1 MQKPFYQLAVYVP
14 DSHAGLVKTAL
25 LEAGAGRLGQ
35 YDCCCWETS
44 GTGQF
49 RPLQGSDPYCGKP
62 GEISQTPEIK
72 LEMLCTGE
80 VLADVI
86 AALLKNHPYE
96 TPAYHYF
103 PVSIT
108 PPEPGKGA

>member
-14 DSHAGLVKTAL
+14 DSHAELVKTAL
-25 LEAGAGRLGQ
+25 LEAGAGRLGH
-35 YDCCCWETS
+35 YDYCCWETS

-49 RPLQGSDPYCGKP
+49 CPLSGSDPYSGEP
-62 GEISQTPEIK
+62 GEVCHTPEIK
-72 LEMLCTGE
+72 LEMLCAGE

-86 AALLKNHPYE
+86 AALLENHPYE

-103 PVSIT
+103 PVLIT
-108 PPEPGKGA
+108 PPETGKGE